1 MVVRQTLQI
10 KDVIAE
16 LKQAVDAININEIVT
31 QGLSLSPR
39 CSRSFLVSV
48 TTRKSGTA
56 AFCRRSGQTELL
68 VMSLVWKLPFL
79 FIVRSAAVG
88 KNQALSLLA
97 CIKLRA
103 IQHNWLF
110 SLPSE
115 FAACGYPPV
124 RSRRGANLS
133 GCGLR
138 LYCVLQPYGCAR
150 DARRYGL

>member
-1 MVVRQTLQI
+1 MMVRQTLQI

-16 LKQAVDAININEIVT
+16 LKFAVDAININEIVT
-31 QGLSLSPR
+31 PGLSLSPR

-48 TTRKSGTA
+48 TTRKSGAA

-68 VMSLVWKLPFL
+68 LMSLVWKLPFL
-79 FIVRSAAVG
+79 FLVRSATGG

-115 FAACGYPPV
+115 FACGYPPV
-124 RSRRGANLS
+124 RSRRGGNLS

-138 LYCVLQPYGCAR
+138 LCCVLQPYGSAR